1 MHWMIPSD
9 LVLFDALIFTV
20 VIRISIEI
28 VTSLNIVFKSII
40 VYWIYSRRTG
50 SIFLWLFS
58 TVLGGFDALLIL
70 LSLFTLFLLFSLI
83 FGLIIL
89 TFRIVWLVN
98 VLVWVFAS
106 FKHFPLIRNLLIL
119 SLLILDE
126 LVIFAFSHSMNSI
139 LLLFFTRGHLWSR
152 HVHLASQFES
162 RYNRFLWISALH
174 YKCIFSLKKI

>member
-50 SIFLWLFS
+50 SIFLWLIF

-98 VLVWVFAS
+98 VLV
-106 FKHFPLIRNLLIL
+106 
-119 SLLILDE
+119 
-126 LVIFAFSHSMNSI
+126 
-139 LLLFFTRGHLWSR
+139 
-152 HVHLASQFES
+152 
-162 RYNRFLWISALH
+162 
-174 YKCIFSLKKI
+174 

>member
-83 FGLIIL
+83 FGLVIL

-98 VLVWVFAS
+98 VLV
-106 FKHFPLIRNLLIL
+106 
-119 SLLILDE
+119 
-126 LVIFAFSHSMNSI
+126 
-139 LLLFFTRGHLWSR
+139 
-152 HVHLASQFES
+152 
-162 RYNRFLWISALH
+162 
-174 YKCIFSLKKI
+174 